1 MSGVEIHQTS
11 ESSVEVL
18 PVKGRDVA
26 EVARAVLAV
35 VREVDAAVDTV
46 TSRGR
51 VAFRVRK
58 DPVGYTI
65 DRLEER
71 LLTVEPSENPNEGNT
86 HTDGPEAPGGDEG
99 APGGPAG
106 DPEPEDVPDSPE
118 DADDGEEAPSLEE
131 ILAAEDEPVTAPAR
145 SASKAVWRDFLTD
158 QNVYWSNE
166 DTRDDLISRW
176 EEAAGTVNN

>member
-18 PVKGRDVA
+18 PAKGRDVA
-26 EVARAVLAV
+26 AVAREVLAV
-35 VREVDAAVDTV
+35 GREVDAAVDTV

-71 LLTVEPSENPNEGNT
+71 LLTVEPSENPNEGNP
-86 HTDGPEAPGGDEG
+86 HTDGPEAPGDDQG

-106 DPEPEDVPDSPE
+106 DPEPEDVPE

-145 SASKAVWRDFLTD
+145 SASKVTWQDFLTD